1 MLGIQLPKTR
11 LFIENSHCSSQS
23 LSTHDCTV
31 MRTGQRVPRVRC
43 KRNQQILFAAQW
55 GGQDGRTMHSGQWR
69 AGSRGIGRPSRA
81 QLVDNT

>member
-23 LSTHDCTV
+23 LSRHGCTV
-31 MRTGQRVPRVRC
+31 MHTGQRVPRVRC
-43 KRNQQILFAAQW
+43 KRSQQILFAAQW
-55 GGQDGRTMHSGQWR
+55 DDQDGRMMHNGQWR